1 MNKPM
6 KYRYEEVAE
15 LYNLG
20 YSYKEIGNS
29 LSITEAAVASAVQR
43 ARQKGLVTYNTKISE
58 EVINKIITLASHG
71 HSKAD
76 ITRIT
81 GVSKTTVAKYIKKY
95 NVDYKKNARLGLLE
109 KIADLYNLSGYTY
122 RQIAVE
128 CGISESMVN
137 HYLKKARDASLIRP
151 FKGRT
156 TQYREVARLYNE
168 GCTSTSLLMKKICA
182 SRDTVLRCIKTAQN
196 EGLIVIDNSSK
207 EESISNK

>member
-1 MNKPM
+1 M
-6 KYRYEEVAE
+6 KYRYEEAAE

-29 LSITEAAVASAVQR
+29 LKITEAAVTSAVQR
-43 ARQKGLVTYNTKISE
+43 ARQKGLVTYNNRLSE
-58 EVINKIITLASHG
+58 DQINKIITLASHG

-76 ITRIT
+76 IARIA
-81 GVSKTTVAKYIKKY
+81 GVGKTTVTQYIKKY
-95 NVDYKKNARLGLLE
+95 NIDYKKNTRMGLLE
-109 KIADLYNLSGYTY
+109 KIADLYNNSAYTY
-122 RQIAVE
+122 RQIAAE

-151 FKGRT
+151 FKGRI

-196 EGLIVIDNSSK
+196 EGLIVIDTSSK